1 MRWKVASATWR
12 QEVLQKQD
20 ENKGGSVICGG
31 GEERVD
37 LRSPGREKLKKLN
50 VKVSANVSSSK
61 LDKVRKAELIFY
73 KSS

>member
-1 MRWKVASATWR
+1 MASATWR

-50 VKVSANVSSSK
+50 VAVKVSANVSSSK
-61 LDKVRKAELIFY
+61 LDKIRKAELIFY